1 MPSIEHFL
9 NQLLRSQQRL
19 QKAGVTRIDPSL
31 VLGEALLRYQR
42 LYAECE
48 QPPLH
53 MVVTGPTQAGK
64 SSVVNWLLDTDVAG
78 VNALAGYTRHA
89 QGFTTTLLNNST
101 SQCIEQYFSGWKKV
115 PQADLTG
122 QQLEAYSLEQV
133 TSQTQLS
140 SQPLIIWDS
149 PDFDSVSSRS
159 YRNVVLKQLAMAD
172 LVLFVVSKEK
182 YADQTVWNTLK
193 LMQPLQLPL
202 VLCINKIPPGSADE
216 LTTALRQRLDD
227 EQIDASIIDLPY
239 LQDAESTQSISS
251 KLLQSVTH
259 VLEQLNSKRSSANT
273 AAFLKQHWQQWSAP
287 LQDELAQH
295 EVWQQKVNDALAVA
309 CQSYQD
315 NYLRAP
321 LYAETMQQAVARLLE
336 LLEIPGLAD
345 TLGRARHVLTW
356 PARKLRGI
364 FSTGSVQLSAQ
375 ERQSRETVILE
386 ETVAQTLVL
395 LQHAA
400 AQQIGQSDSQ
410 NRHWWAALAT
420 ELNATDQGLR
430 NNLQKEVKQ
439 YQDAFADNIEQAAQE
454 LYRHLQKHPAA
465 LNSLRAARVTVDAA
479 AVVLALKT
487 GGIGLNDLVLTPAM
501 LSFTSFLTEGAVG
514 QYMQSVEKQ
523 LKQAQQQAVCGE
535 LLQVHLHDELLKI
548 PEAMSQQTI
557 YAISEEQLEVA
568 KQAIL
573 NDD

>member
-1 MPSIEHFL
+1 LPAIEPFL
-9 NQLLRSQQRL
+9 KQLLRSQQRL
-19 QKAGVTRIDPSL
+19 QQAGITQVDPSL

-42 LYAECE
+42 LYAKCE

-53 MVVTGPTQAGK
+53 LVVVGPTQAGK
-64 SSVVNWLLDTDVAG
+64 SSVVNWLLDTEVAG

-89 QGFTTTLLNNST
+89 QGFTTAALSEAAN
-101 SQCIEQYFSGWKKV
+101 QCIEQYFSGWEKS

-122 QQLEAYSLEQV
+122 QLLEAYSLELV
-133 TSQTQLS
+133 TSRTQLS
-140 SQPLIIWDS
+140 GQPLVIWDS

-172 LVLFVVSKEK
+172 MVLFVVSKEK

-193 LMQPLQLPL
+193 LIQPLQLPL
-202 VLCINKIPPGSADE
+202 LLCINKIPPGSADE
-216 LTTALRQRLDD
+216 LTTALRQRLDH

-239 LQDAESTQSISS
+239 QQDAESTQLISAKLVQSVTPVLDQISS
-251 KLLQSVTH
+251 KRSV
-259 VLEQLNSKRSSANT
+259 NA
-273 AAFLKQHWQQWSAP
+273 AAFLKQHWQQWVAP
-287 LQDELAQH
+287 LQEELAQH
-295 EVWQQKVNDALAVA
+295 EVWQQKVDDALVVA
-309 CQSYQD
+309 CQAYQD

-321 LYAETMQQAVARLLE
+321 LYAETMQQAVVRLLE

-386 ETVAQTLVL
+386 EVVAQALIS

-400 AQQIGQSDSQ
+400 AQQIGQPDSQ
-410 NRHWWAALAT
+410 NRHWWTALSN
-420 ELNATDQGLR
+420 ELTARDQGLR
-430 NNLQKEVKQ
+430 NNLQVAVKN
-439 YQDAFADNIEQAAQE
+439 YQEDFADNIEQAAQE

-465 LNSLRAARVTVDAA
+465 LNSLRIARVTVDAA

-514 QYMQSVEKQ
+514 QYMQNVEKQ
-523 LKQAQQQAVCGE
+523 LKHAQQQAVCGG
-535 LLQVHLHDELLKI
+535 LLQEQLHDRLLNI
-548 PEAMSQQTI
+548 PDAMSQQTT
-557 YAISEEQLEVA
+557 YGISAEQLEEA
-568 KQAIL
+568 KRAIQY
-573 NDD
+573 DD